1 MVFLKNSGIDRSWL
15 VAEEKVCVFQEPL
28 GEEEVVEGRG
38 SQCHDVVWE
47 TAILRVLENLGAC
60 STKLST
66 VDLLG
71 HMLHFAPEQWT
82 STSFLEAWRQEK
94 AHSCIQRTAC
104 ASSTFASEV
113 DFVVL
118 LALGSLRDWLVENC
132 HPEP

>member
-15 VAEEKVCVFQEPL
+15 VAEEKVCVFQDPL

-38 SQCHDVVWE
+38 SRCHDVVWE
-47 TAILRVLENLGAC
+47 TAILMVLENLGAC
-60 STKLST
+60 STKPST

-71 HMLHFAPEQWT
+71 HMLLAPEQWT
-82 STSFLEAWRQEK
+82 STSFLEAWRQGK

-113 DFVVL
+113 DFVVV

>member
-60 STKLST
+60 STRPST

-71 HMLHFAPEQWT
+71 CMLLLVPEQWT

-94 AHSCIQRTAC
+94 AHSCIRRTAC

-113 DFVVL
+113 DFVVV

>member
-60 STKLST
+60 STKQST

-71 HMLHFAPEQWT
+71 CMLLLVPEQWT

-113 DFVVL
+113 DFVVV

>member
-1 MVFLKNSGIDRSWL
+1 

-28 GEEEVVEGRG
+28 GEEVVVEGRG

-47 TAILRVLENLGAC
+47 TAILKVLENWGAC
-60 STKLST
+60 STKPST

-71 HMLHFAPEQWT
+71 RMLLVAPEQWT
-82 STSFLEAWRQEK
+82 WTSFLDAGRQEK

-113 DFVVL
+113 DFVVV

-132 HPEP
+132 HPIP